1 MFLRKNAVFNS
12 VMWKPVKH
20 IWKHI
25 ALVLL
30 AGVIVVITYM
40 IGCSHTSFEDMGA
53 LCDAVEDRN
62 GTCTPIHLSDDP
74 VLPDDPDPADPSDPS
89 DPPSLTDP
97 SPAGPRTSRVETTY
111 TVRLGQVD
119 IIFVIDNSGSMSRE
133 HKNLGKQMK
142 SFLRRIKNLDYRLAV
157 ITTDIS
163 ASPGN
168 PNRGQSFQDGNF
180 IKVGGKDWLE
190 NTRIGESPGTGGV
203 AAFLSALIRPE
214 TKRCDEQRE
223 SGSDSDPCGEC
234 ISRYG
239 ESDRCDTLCDGSS
252 SSGGG
257 QCVSSDERGI
267 YALNLALE
275 KHPDFHRPDAHL
287 MVVILSD
294 EDERSSE
301 EWMETNGYDLEDKDR
316 PLTLVETVYHRLG
329 GFKTFSVHAII
340 IPPGSA
346 GDRCLDEQNRDQRA
360 GGRGYKGEQYARLA
374 RASEPELMQ
383 YGNLLTGKIISICDR
398 SYAGQLEQ
406 VEVYANAPRVSIGC
420 ANPLR
425 VRFFQNGRKLDL
437 SYEVEE
443 GTKSLVITDS
453 LSISSHLDIK
463 VVCEVAL

>member
-30 AGVIVVITYM
+30 AGILVVVTYM
-40 IGCSHTSFEDMGA
+40 IGCSHTSFEDMGE

-74 VLPDDPDPADPSDPS
+74 VLPDDPDPSEPSGPVDPAHPAPS
-89 DPPSLTDP
+89 
-97 SPAGPRTSRVETTY
+97 ARTSRVETTY
-111 TVRLGQVD
+111 TVQLGQVD
-119 IIFVIDNSGSMSRE
+119 IIFVVDNSGSMSRE
-133 HKNLGKQMK
+133 HKSLGKQMK
-142 SFLRRIKNLDYRLAV
+142 VFLRSIKNLDYRLAV

-180 IKVGGKDWLE
+180 IKIGGKDWLE
-190 NTRIGESPGTGGV
+190 NTNIGKSPNS
-203 AAFLSALIRPE
+203 ADISAFVSALVRPE
-214 TKRCDEQRE
+214 TERCDEERE
-223 SGSDSDPCGEC
+223 GGSGGDSCGEC

-239 ESDRCDTLCDGSS
+239 ESDRCDTFCEESS
-252 SSGGG
+252 FSGGG

-267 YALNLALE
+267 YALNLSLE
-275 KHPDFHRPDAHL
+275 KHPDFFRADAHL
-287 MVVILSD
+287 MVIILSD

-301 EWMETNGYDLEDKDR
+301 KWMEMNGYNLEDKDQ

-329 GFKTFSVHAII
+329 GFKTFNVYAII
-340 IPPGSA
+340 IPPGTE
-346 GDRCLDEQNRDQRA
+346 GDRCLDEQNRDRRA

-374 RASEPELMQ
+374 RAREPELTQ
-383 YGNLLTGKIISICDR
+383 YGNLLSGEVISICDR
-398 SYAGQLEQ
+398 SYARQLGQ
-406 VEVYANAPRVSIGC
+406 VEVYANVPRVSIGC
-420 ANPLR
+420 AEPLR

-443 GTKSLVITDS
+443 GTKSLAITDS
-453 LSISSHLDIK
+453 VSVSSHLEIK